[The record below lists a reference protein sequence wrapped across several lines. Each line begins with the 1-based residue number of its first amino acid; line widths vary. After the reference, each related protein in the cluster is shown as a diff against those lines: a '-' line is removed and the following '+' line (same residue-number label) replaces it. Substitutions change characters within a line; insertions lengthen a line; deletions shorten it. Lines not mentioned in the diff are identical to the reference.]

1 MAKTVVKIQG
11 ESEYTNAL
19 RTINFNLREVGS
31 SMALLTEQFNNNG
44 KKVSDLSKLN
54 NNYNKVIDEEKKKIK
69 IAETAIQNYNKE
81 KINQSKNIVRLNNDL
96 EKEKNQLNRIGR
108 ELGKSSKEY
117 KDQEKVVKDLSNTI
131 KLQSQAYTK
140 TEQTIAKHKVTINQS
155 KLSIE
160 KASKAIADNNKIL
173 EKAKST
179 TNGMSK
185 SIDDFAEKTKKAQK
199 DTSTFGDTLK
209 AVLTAD
215 IIKGG
220 FNMMLNGIKAVGG
233 ALVNLGKTSLNSYAD
248 YEQLTGGIET
258 LFGKSKNKVMAYANN
273 AYKTAGISANNY
285 METVTSF
292 SASLLQSLGGDT
304 GKASEYA
311 NRAVIDMADN
321 ANKMG
326 TDISMIQSA
335 YQGFAKQNYTMLD
348 NLKLGY
354 GGTKS
359 EMERLIKNASGMDKE
374 MAKLGVTVDANDM
387 SFGNIVNAISVMQE
401 HMNIAGTTSKEAGTT
416 ISGAVNS
423 MKSSWSNL
431 ITGLADDNANFD
443 QLIGN
448 FVNSIVTA
456 AKKIIPRISTI
467 IDSIGKLIPELI
479 DKLLP
484 VVIENGTKL
493 INSLINGI
501 QNSLPS
507 ILGAINRL
515 ITTLLDAFIKML
527 PQLINMGV
535 QMIVSLA
542 QGLAQSLPELI
553 PELIN
558 GLLQAIDALLD
569 NIDLIVDAGIQLVM
583 GLADGLIQ
591 AVPILLDKLPQII
604 DKLIQALAY
613 NSPKLIDAG
622 IQLIIKLAAG
632 LIQAIPQLLTAIPEI
647 IGSLLKG
654 YAKYYKNLF
663 NVGADLLSKVCEG
676 LKDGFSKI
684 FNVGKNLVEG
694 LWNGIKSAKDWVL
707 DKIKGF
713 GGEVL
718 KGIKAFF
725 GIKSPSTVFR
735 DEVGK
740 NLALGLGEGFST
752 TMKGVSSDMKSAIP
766 TKFDTQINANVNK
779 PNLAYGDSVESYKN
793 LISNLSNDGYGKN
806 TFNLNIENFYNNRS
820 QDVEALAFEFEGYRQ
835 NVSLAKGG
843 R

>member
-19 RTINFNLREVGS
+19 RTINFNLKEVGS

-258 LFGKSKNKVMAYANN
+258 LFGKSQNKVMAYANN

-304 GKASEYA
+304 EKTAEVS
-311 NRAVIDMADN
+311 NMAVIDMADN

-326 TDISMIQSA
+326 SSMESIQNA

-359 EMERLIKNASGMDKE
+359 EMERLLKDAS
-374 MAKLGVTVDANDM
+374 
-387 SFGNIVNAISVMQE
+387 AISGVKYDISNLNDVYQAIHVIQGE
-401 HMNIAGTTSKEAGTT
+401 LGITGTTMKEAEET
-416 ISGAVNS
+416 ISGSINS
-423 MKSSWSNL
+423 LKSSWSNL

-456 AKKIIPRISTI
+456 AKNIIPRISTI

-622 IQLIIKLAAG
+622 IQLIIKLADG

-779 PNLAYGDSVESYKN
+779 PNLAYGDSVESFKN
-793 LISNLSNDGYGKN
+793 LISNLSKDGYGKN